1 MISVSDFFGCAYFLD
16 YEDVMTKHVLFGI
29 NVADQYGGKTL
40 LISLDIS
47 VLYEALENLNGHKE
61 NDCIVISV
69 SEDQREKALKAIEV
83 VKEANVAYKKLN
95 FIKRRKMHFVDFFW
109 HYLHD
114 TKHELF
120 GDKVVRDFGII
131 VSRNVSDLETTKPL
145 DLVVRNAM
153 DIVRNYQ
160 KQEN

>member
-1 MISVSDFFGCAYFLD
+1 MISVKDFLGCVHFLD
-16 YEDVMTKHVLFGI
+16 FEDVMTKHVLFGI
-29 NVADQYGGKTL
+29 NVADRYGDKTL
-40 LISLDIS
+40 LTVLDIS
-47 VLYEALENLNGHKE
+47 VLHETLENLNGHKE
-61 NDCIVISV
+61 NDCIVVSI

-83 VKEANVAYKKLN
+83 VKEANVAYKKLS

-114 TKHELF
+114 TKQELF
-120 GDKVVRDFGII
+120 NDKVVRDFGII
-131 VSRNVSDLETTKPL
+131 ASRNVSDLETIKPI
-145 DLVVRNAM
+145 DIVVRNAM

>member
-1 MISVSDFFGCAYFLD
+1 MISVKDFFGSATFFD

-29 NVADQYGGKTL
+29 NVADQYGDKTL
-40 LISLDIS
+40 LTVLDIS
-47 VLYEALENLNGHKE
+47 VLHEALENLNGHKE
-61 NDCIVISV
+61 NDCIIVSI

-83 VKEANVAYKKLN
+83 VKEANVAYKKLS

-114 TKHELF
+114 TKQELF
-120 GDKVVRDFGII
+120 NDKVVRDFSII
-131 VSRNVSDLETTKPL
+131 ASRNVSDLETIKPI
-145 DLVVRNAM
+145 DIVVRNAM

-160 KQEN
+160 K

>member
-1 MISVSDFFGCAYFLD
+1 
-16 YEDVMTKHVLFGI
+16 MTKHVLFGI
-29 NVADQYGGKTL
+29 NVADQYGDKTL
-40 LISLDIS
+40 LTVLDIGI
-47 VLYEALENLNGHKE
+47 LHEALENLNRHKE

-131 VSRNVSDLETTKPL
+131 ASRNVSDLETTKPL